1 MAEINLVDTL
11 LNKDIETLIHKDT
24 CTYIVESLSKKTNSN
39 FEITLQALNANDFM
53 RIRRQC
59 TSTDKK
65 GRSNM
70 DESKFT
76 ANLLLEGIKNPD
88 LHNEALVR
96 HYKVATPAEL
106 AMSMFTVGEIGDIVT
121 KINELSGNTI
131 EDSEE
136 AENEIKN

>member
-11 LNKDIETLIHKDT
+11 LNKDIETLTKKDT
-24 CTYIVESLSKKTNSN
+24 CTYVVESLSKKTNSN

-65 GRSNM
+65 GRSHM

-121 KINELSGNTI
+121 KINELSGNNI

-136 AENEIKN
+136 AETEIKN

>member
-11 LNKDIETLIHKDT
+11 LNKDIETLTKKDT
-24 CTYIVESLSKKTNSN
+24 CTYVVESLSKKTNSN
-39 FEITLQALNANDFM
+39 FEIILQALNANDFM

>member
-11 LNKDIETLIHKDT
+11 LNKDIETLTKKDT
-24 CTYIVESLSKKTNSN
+24 CTYVVESLSKKTNSN

-76 ANLLLEGIKNPD
+76 ANLLLEGIKNPEW
-88 LHNEALVR
+88 HNEALVR

-136 AENEIKN
+136 AEDEIKN